1 METEIEERLDDI
13 FDITKLYINVY
24 YKDIRTYEIVIS
36 VYQKLDVIR
45 FTYKYDV
52 HLTTDAN
59 IRIIEGII
67 ERKLANY
74 FKY

>member
-1 METEIEERLDDI
+1 MESEIEERLDDI
-13 FDITKLYINVY
+13 FDVSKLYINVY
-24 YKDIRTYEIVIS
+24 YKDIRLYEIVIS

-45 FTYKYDV
+45 FTYKYDT

-59 IRIIEGII
+59 IRIIENII
-67 ERKLANY
+67 ERKLATY